1 MIIGLQVKT
10 LQELLPTY
18 GGKTIDNVLEQLK
31 ARIKEDNERRKHDTD

>member
-10 LQELLPTY
+10 LQELLATY

-31 ARIKEDNERRKHDTD
+31 ARIKEDKERRNHDTD